1 MAEDS
6 CEMESLVASQYELVR
21 RILEP
26 LSDSDLDSCEKV
38 NKLWANAVK
47 AERNSIYRKEIEMF
61 SWKGT
66 PQQMKVIDFLLPSK
80 HNLTND
86 NCVFI
91 AKNMIMYVNNSFL
104 KD

>member
-1 MAEDS
+1 MKRKEDFYENFRFLRSFEKMAEDS

-66 PQQMKVIDFLLPSK
+66 PQQMKVSDFL
-80 HNLTND
+80 
-86 NCVFI
+86 
-91 AKNMIMYVNNSFL
+91 
-104 KD
+104 

>member
-66 PQQMKVIDFLLPSK
+66 PQQMKVSPFLFS
-80 HNLTND
+80 TW

-91 AKNMIMYVNNSFL
+91 VKNGIYSVIMY
-104 KD
+104 